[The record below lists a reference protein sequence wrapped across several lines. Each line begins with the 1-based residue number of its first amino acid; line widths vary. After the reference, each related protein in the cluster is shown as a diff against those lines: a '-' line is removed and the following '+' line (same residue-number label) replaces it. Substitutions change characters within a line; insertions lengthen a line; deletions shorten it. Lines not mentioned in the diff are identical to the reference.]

1 MSRTRSACGRRW
13 ASAARAGCC
22 LLPLAA
28 CGCSL
33 PAPDARPPLLLIE
46 KGRAQ
51 SIYDSKGRLQRVL
64 VDADGDQRAETQALY
79 GPDGKLLAAELDTD
93 RDGIVDRWE
102 RFDADGALERVGR
115 SLRSRARPDV
125 WEYPDPL
132 GGLARREFDDDGDGR
147 ADRVEPGPGEASAG
161 SLEELDTDGDGK
173 PDRRL
178 LRTRAGAIIAVEID
192 RDQDGV
198 WERREPVRPR

>member
-1 MSRTRSACGRRW
+1 V
-13 ASAARAGCC
+13 
-22 LLPLAA
+22 LPLAA
-28 CGCSL
+28 SGCRL
-33 PAPDARPPLLLIE
+33 PAPAARPPLLLIE
-46 KGRAQ
+46 RGSAQ

-64 VDADGDQRAETQALY
+64 VDADGDKRAETQALY

-102 RFDADGALERVGR
+102 RFDANGALERVGR

-147 ADRVEPGPGEASAG
+147 ADRVEPREAPAG
-161 SLEELDTDGDGK
+161 SIEELDTDGDGK

-178 LRTRAGAIIAVEID
+178 LRTRAGAIVAVEID